1 MQGAESIPKKLRPL
15 GYRPTKYVTCYNGH
29 NINGFKFHIQQYGY
43 HKSTTNSGVCIKDS
57 WWAETETDYYRILEE
72 VMKLTYLEGNSVILF
87 KYWWFDIDN
96 CMKVDL
102 WHGLIEIKYR

>member
-57 WWAETETDYYRILEE
+57 
-72 VMKLTYLEGNSVILF
+72 
-87 KYWWFDIDN
+87 
-96 CMKVDL
+96 
-102 WHGLIEIKYR
+102 